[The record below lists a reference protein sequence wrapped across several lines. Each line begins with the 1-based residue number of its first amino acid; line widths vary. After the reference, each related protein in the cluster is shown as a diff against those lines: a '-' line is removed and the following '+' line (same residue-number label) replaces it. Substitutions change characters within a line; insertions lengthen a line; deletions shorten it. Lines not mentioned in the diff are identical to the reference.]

1 LSDEKKPQKVTILTA
16 LVLAGSAAMM
26 STHLYTPS
34 LPHLAGYFN
43 TSPAVVKLTLSLNA
57 LAFGVSQ
64 LIHGP
69 LSDRF
74 GRRPVMLAGMTGFVV
89 FNILCAFA
97 QSISQLIAARI
108 LQGMSA
114 SVEAVLVY
122 AVIHDLFGEMDR
134 VRALAIYGMI
144 IALAPAVA
152 PIIGGYVHIWL
163 GWRANFILIAL
174 IGLLAWVLIWR
185 LLPESSVPDRNG
197 MNPKRVLKNYGR
209 LLTNRSFLYYT
220 LMTGT
225 GSGVIMAFVT
235 AGPFILITY
244 FGIATQHYGL
254 YIVMPVLSYI
264 IANMVTRRIT
274 GKMKIENILRS
285 GLLMAAAGTIALA
298 AIIFS
303 NHQGPLSLTLA
314 MSITTFGLGP
324 VFAIAPMR
332 ALDCSPGPTGA
343 SSAMLNM
350 LPMIMGG
357 LAAVNL
363 SVMHDGS
370 SRPLAVTVLALLLIA
385 VSAYGL
391 ASRIS
396 ARTDGRV

>member
-1 LSDEKKPQKVTILTA
+1 
-16 LVLAGSAAMM
+16 
-26 STHLYTPS
+26 
-34 LPHLAGYFN
+34 
-43 TSPAVVKLTLSLNA
+43 
-57 LAFGVSQ
+57 
-64 LIHGP
+64 
-69 LSDRF
+69 
-74 GRRPVMLAGMTGFVV
+74 
-89 FNILCAFA
+89 
-97 QSISQLIAARI
+97 
-108 LQGMSA
+108 
-114 SVEAVLVY
+114 
-122 AVIHDLFGEMDR
+122 
-134 VRALAIYGMI
+134 
-144 IALAPAVA
+144 
-152 PIIGGYVHIWL
+152 
-163 GWRANFILIAL
+163 
-174 IGLLAWVLIWR
+174 
-185 LLPESSVPDRNG
+185 
-197 MNPKRVLKNYGR
+197 
-209 LLTNRSFLYYT
+209 